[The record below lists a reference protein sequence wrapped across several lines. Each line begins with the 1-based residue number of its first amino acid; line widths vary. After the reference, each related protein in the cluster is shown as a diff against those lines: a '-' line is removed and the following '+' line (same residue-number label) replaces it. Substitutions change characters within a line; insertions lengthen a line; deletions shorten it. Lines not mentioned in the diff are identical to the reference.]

1 MPMMSVCLQR
11 PNCRKKNAPNFKLPS
26 EGAFLNGAVIINKNK
41 KEAIMEI
48 ECYFHF
54 KLVRK
59 PKTKKVT
66 LVVENEG

>member
-1 MPMMSVCLQR
+1 MRGVLDKPRWIPPIC
-11 PNCRKKNAPNFKLPS
+11 
-26 EGAFLNGAVIINKNK
+26 NKQKQK

-48 ECYFHF
+48 ECDSHF

-66 LVVENEG
+66 LVVEDEG

>member
-1 MPMMSVCLQR
+1 MRGVLDKPRWIPPIC
-11 PNCRKKNAPNFKLPS
+11 K
-26 EGAFLNGAVIINKNK
+26 ENKNK

-48 ECYFHF
+48 ECNFHF

-66 LVVENEG
+66 LVVEDEG

>member
-1 MPMMSVCLQR
+1 MRGVLDKPRWIPPILL
-11 PNCRKKNAPNFKLPS
+11 KKIKT
-26 EGAFLNGAVIINKNK
+26 K

-66 LVVENEG
+66 VVLDEQ